1 MFPFKVKC
9 DNQFSKQHLSAA
21 QTLVVT
27 QDRRD
32 VSHES
37 HWSDNMRTKIFSVS
51 PLKFVCKLSR

>member
-21 QTLVVT
+21 KTLVVT

-37 HWSDNMRTKIFSVS
+37 HFRRHENEKALVF
-51 PLKFVCKLSR
+51 LL

>member
-37 HWSDNMRTKIFSVS
+37 HWSDNMRTK
-51 PLKFVCKLSR
+51 KL